1 MAQLLVASIVHGPE
15 VTVQAIAP
23 EGDCVGGC
31 VGACV
36 GGCVGGC
43 VGAGVGVGPPQLTQ
57 LLGKSLLLHEQL
69 PGYPALLSWQVG
81 LHDAIGAEQPCEEDG
96 TQSFMKGQQNS
107 PDLHC
112 AL

>member
-1 MAQLLVASIVHGPE
+1 MHQPE
-15 VTVQAIAP
+15 VQ
-23 EGDCVGGC
+23 
-31 VGACV
+31 GA
-36 GGCVGGC
+36 GGC
-43 VGAGVGVGPPQLTQ
+43 VGAGVGGGPPQLTQ

-81 LHDAIGAEQPCEEDG
+81 LHDAIGVGQPCVEDG